1 MSDRELFMYDV
12 RVRDRFL
19 SEGAITKA
27 DVERRL
33 AALPD
38 LAEQCEEVD
47 LEQPAL
53 STEPDESVVVTPV
66 ELRPSVERLQP
77 SFGSEASAREAI
89 PAIAESQPAATL
101 DAAKTLP
108 TGHEP
113 VPPQDASAGQGPS
126 SVPPPTASVDADWG
140 DS

>member
-38 LAEQCEEVD
+38 LAEQCEDVD

-53 STEPDESVVVTPV
+53 STEPDETVVVAPV
-66 ELRPSVERLQP
+66 DLRPSVERLQP
-77 SFGSEASAREAI
+77 SFAAEPASREAI

-101 DAAKTLP
+101 EAKTLP

-113 VPPQDASAGQGPS
+113 VPPPDQSAQGPS
-126 SVPPPTASVDADWG
+126 SAPPPTASVDADWG

>member
-19 SEGAITKA
+19 TEGAITKA
-27 DVERRL
+27 DVDRRL

-38 LAEQCEEVD
+38 LADQCEEVD

-53 STEPDESVVVTPV
+53 STEPDETVVAAPV

-77 SFGSEASAREAI
+77 SFGAESPAREPT
-89 PAIAESQPAATL
+89 PAIAEAPAAP
-101 DAAKTLP
+101 AHESMKTLVSAV
-108 TGHEP
+108 HEA
-113 VPPQDASAGQGPS
+113 PPQDSAGQPS

>member
-27 DVERRL
+27 DVDRRL

-38 LAEQCEEVD
+38 LAERCEEVD

-53 STEPDESVVVTPV
+53 STEPDESVAAAPV
-66 ELRPSVERLQP
+66 ELRPSPERLQP
-77 SFGSEASAREAI
+77 SFGADSPVREAT
-89 PAIAESQPAATL
+89 PPIAESQPAAP
-101 DAAKTLP
+101 AHESMKTLISAVGP
-108 TGHEP
+108 EAQ
-113 VPPQDASAGQGPS
+113 PQDTAGQPASA
-126 SVPPPTASVDADWG
+126 PPPTASVDADWG

>member
-27 DVERRL
+27 DIDRRL

-38 LAEQCEEVD
+38 LADQCEEVD

-53 STEPDESVVVTPV
+53 STEPDETVVAAPV
-66 ELRPSVERLQP
+66 ELRPNVERLQP
-77 SFGSEASAREAI
+77 AFGAEAPREATPASAES
-89 PAIAESQPAATL
+89 PAPAHESM
-101 DAAKTLP
+101 KTLVSAVN
-108 TGHEP
+108 EA
-113 VPPQDASAGQGPS
+113 PPQDPAGQPS
-126 SVPPPTASVDADWG
+126 STPPPTASVDADWG

>member
-19 SEGAITKA
+19 SEGSISKA
-27 DVERRL
+27 DVDRRL

-38 LAEQCEEVD
+38 LADQCEEVD

-53 STEPDESVVVTPV
+53 STEPAESVAPAPV
-66 ELRPSVERLQP
+66 DLRPSVERLQP
-77 SFGSEASAREAI
+77 SFESPAREAI
-89 PAIAESQPAATL
+89 PAIAEPAAPAV
-101 DAAKTLP
+101 DSMKTLVS
-108 TGHEP
+108 GIEP
-113 VPPQDASAGQGPS
+113 PVLDPSAPQPS

>member
-27 DVERRL
+27 DVDRRL

-38 LAEQCEEVD
+38 LADHCEEVE

-53 STEPDESVVVTPV
+53 STEPDETVAAPPV
-66 ELRPSVERLQP
+66 DLRPSVERLQP
-77 SFGSEASAREAI
+77 SFGAEAPVREAV
-89 PAIAESQPAATL
+89 PQAAEPQPATQPYEAM
-101 DAAKTLP
+101 KTLVS
-108 TGHEP
+108 GVEP
-113 VPPQDASAGQGPS
+113 PPQDAEGQPS
-126 SVPPPTASVDADWG
+126 SSPPPTASVDADWG

>member
-27 DVERRL
+27 DVDRRL
-33 AALPD
+33 ATLPD
-38 LAEQCEEVD
+38 LADQCEEVD

-53 STEPDESVVVTPV
+53 STEPAESVAPTPV
-66 ELRPSVERLQP
+66 DLRPSVERLQP
-77 SFGSEASAREAI
+77 SFGAESPAREVI
-89 PAIAESQPAATL
+89 PAIAEPAAPAVDSMKTLVSGIEPPVLDPSGPQPA
-101 DAAKTLP
+101 
-108 TGHEP
+108 
-113 VPPQDASAGQGPS
+113 